1 MSNQAVLL
9 SIMVLV
15 VATFHSALAAT
26 PILLDRLDGALSG
39 IVKAIPVSTQTR
51 RLLLVTQ
58 VVPLCA
64 FICGFLLVVGLGV
77 LELSRGAEEP
87 RVKIVGTMAASLAFI
102 GALAYLGMGGVWWF
116 HVWSELRKTSR
127 P

>member
-1 MSNQAVLL
+1 
-9 SIMVLV
+9 MVLV